1 MKVVKNR
8 LGGMIGKHASFKLD
22 PETLNLA
29 DITFDNNFLSDSES
43 DSSELG
49 SILKNLPSIS
59 NDLGSL

>member
-1 MKVVKNR
+1 
-8 LGGMIGKHASFKLD
+8 MIGKHASFKLD

-29 DITFDNNFLSDSES
+29 DITFDNNFSSDSES